1 MLSRI
6 SRRTAAKPITIRWV
20 EAAAAAGAEVG
31 VCVVANDNNKGN
43 VVISGDKAAVDLAIE
58 KAKELGA
65 RAIPLNVSA
74 PFHCPLMQPA
84 ADAMAEALAATPPG
98 TLRTATRLEEYRLPL
113 LTTGSARFSITA
125 GTLPRGLNLTEEGV
139 ITGMPDRLSLT
150 TFTVRASAPDGTS
163 SLQDFRLAVAPP
175 AAGQP
180 WSGGV
185 YAGDYDLVLSVP
197 EFDRPSPAWGPLGT
211 DTQARSARDGSAN
224 TGRVLNAGRPQ
235 HEVARRCDEL
245 VLGGYDD
252 WYLPAEEELLSI
264 QRNAARL
271 GLSGR
276 YFSSTEAGPD
286 AVRAVDPAAGASVV
300 LAKNAIGVRM
310 RCARRASL
318 SPASP
323 GLITT
328 APEAWQ
334 DPPVAS
340 TDPAPAPPAGPAPV
354 VTIPAAGEA
363 VPQNPPPGHN
373 PAVGPTPSPAPVPP
387 GQAGNPGGS
396 HGGPGADNTSGHP
409 GKPSGGSSNTSA
421 YSRWKLLICYLI
433 GLCGR

>member
-1 MLSRI
+1 MKHPGPGFWL
-6 SRRTAAKPITIRWV
+6 TLVLLQPL
-20 EAAAAAGAEVG
+20 AAGGA
-31 VCVVANDNNKGN
+31 VAGGLSGN
-43 VVISGDKAAVDLAIE
+43 PPGDP
-58 KAKELGA
+58 GA
-65 RAIPLNVSA
+65 PLW
-74 PFHCPLMQPA
+74 
-84 ADAMAEALAATPPG
+84 ETPPG
-98 TLRTATRLEEYRLPL
+98 KLGTATRLEEYRLPL
-113 LTTGSARFSITA
+113 AATGSAMFSIAA
-125 GTLPRGLNLTEEGV
+125 GTLPRGLSLTKEGV
-139 ITGMPDRLSLT
+139 IAGMPDRLSLT

-197 EFDRPSPAWGPLGT
+197 EFDRPSPAWGPLGI
-211 DTQARSARDGSAN
+211 DTQARSAHDGSAN
-224 TGRVLNAGRPQ
+224 TGRALNAGRPQ

-271 GLSGR
+271 GLWGR

-286 AVRAVDPAAGASVV
+286 AVHAVEPAAGLSVV

-354 VTIPAAGEA
+354 VTIPATGE
-363 VPQNPPPGHN
+363 
-373 PAVGPTPSPAPVPP
+373 PASQGPDPKNDPKHGPKADPAPVPP
-387 GQAGNPGGS
+387 GQSGNPGGNR
-396 HGGPGADNTSGHP
+396 GGAGA
-409 GKPSGGSSNTSA
+409 GSSPGHSGNPPAGSSGA
-421 YSRWKLLICYLI
+421 GGQNGRKPLICYI
-433 GLCGR
+433 IRLCGR